1 MSPHG
6 LLLPL
11 RRTAKGLF
19 RKLGYEVHRLPTH
32 NPSAPYET
40 VHPRATYAPW
50 RRDQAFLHVYRQVQN
65 RTLVD
70 VYRLWE
76 LWTLVEQAA
85 KADGAL
91 LEVGVWRG
99 GSGAL
104 IARRAEDCGLDSPVF
119 LCDTF
124 RGVVKAGERDPHYR
138 GGEHADTSRE
148 DVQRFLDKLGLSRA
162 VLLPGV
168 FPDETGDRIA
178 DRRFALCHIDVDT
191 YQSAADILDWVW
203 PRLNVGGMVV
213 YDDYGCAVCGGIA
226 RHVEEQRS
234 RPGCLVLHNLNG
246 HAVLIKTAESPDTND
261 IAPALG
267 SSPRRVAA

>member
-1 MSPHG
+1 MPPLG
-6 LLLPL
+6 LLSPL
-11 RRTAKGLF
+11 RRAAKSLL
-19 RKLGYEVHRLPTH
+19 RKAGYEVHRLPSHDPAT
-32 NPSAPYET
+32 PYET
-40 VHPRATYAPW
+40 IRPRATYAPW
-50 RRDQAFLHVYRQVQN
+50 RRDEAFLQIYRKVRD

-85 KADGAL
+85 KVGGAL

-104 IARRAEDCGLDSPVF
+104 IAHRAEQCGFDSPVF

-124 RGVVKAGERDPHYR
+124 RGVVKAADQDADYR
-138 GGEHADTSRE
+138 GGEHADTSLEQVR
-148 DVQRFLDKLGLSRA
+148 RFLDDLGLTRT
-162 VLLPGV
+162 VLLQGV
-168 FPDETGDRIA
+168 FPDETGDRVA

-191 YQSAADILDWVW
+191 YQSAADIVEWVW

-213 YDDYGCAVCGGIA
+213 YDDYGFAVCSGIA

-246 HAVLIKTAESPDTND
+246 HAVLIKTAETAQSNRMPPDVSFD
-261 IAPALG
+261 
-267 SSPRRVAA
+267 PRLVAA

>member
-1 MSPHG
+1 MPPHG

-11 RRTAKGLF
+11 RRAAKSLF
-19 RKLGYEVHRLPTH
+19 RKLGYEVHRLPSH
-32 NPSAPYET
+32 DPSAPYEP
-40 VHPRATYAPW
+40 VYPRATYAPW
-50 RRDQAFLHVYRQVQN
+50 RRDRAFLQIYRQVQD

-85 KADGAL
+85 KAGGAL

-124 RGVVKAGERDPHYR
+124 RGVVKAAEQDADYR
-138 GGEHADTSRE
+138 GGEHADTSPE
-148 DVQRFLDKLGLSRA
+148 HVQRFLAELGLSRA

-168 FPDETGDRIA
+168 FPDDTGDRIA

-213 YDDYGCAVCGGIA
+213 YDDYGFAVCGGIA
-226 RHVEEQRS
+226 RHVEEQRL

-246 HAVLIKTAESPDTND
+246 HAVLIKTAESAESARVVPAINSPSHR
-261 IAPALG
+261 IAA
-267 SSPRRVAA
+267 

>member
-1 MSPHG
+1 MSFHG
-6 LLLPL
+6 LLLPP
-11 RRTAKGLF
+11 RRALKSFL
-19 RKLGYEVHRLPTH
+19 RKLGYEVHRLPSP
-32 NPSAPYET
+32 NPSTPYEP
-40 VHPRATYAPW
+40 VYPRATYAPW
-50 RRDQAFLHVYRQVQN
+50 RGDRAFLQIYRQVQD

-70 VYRLWE
+70 IYRLWE

-85 KADGAL
+85 KAGGAL

-104 IARRAEDCGLDSPVF
+104 IARRAADCGLDAPVF

-124 RGVVKAGERDPHYR
+124 RGVVKAAEQDADYR
-138 GGEHADTSRE
+138 GGEHADTSPE
-148 DVQRFLDKLGLSRA
+148 YVERFLGELGLSRA

-178 DRRFALCHIDVDT
+178 DRRFAFCHIDVDT
-191 YQSAADILDWVW
+191 YRSAADILDWVW

-213 YDDYGCAVCGGIA
+213 YDDYGFEVCGGIA
-226 RHVEEQRS
+226 RHVEEQRV

-246 HAVLIKTAESPDTND
+246 HAVLVKTAEAAESDRIVPGGTA
-261 IAPALG
+261 APH
-267 SSPRRVAA
+267 RVAA